1 MKIVQF
7 LRPPPPCP
15 STSKILPPLE
25 RPISKEPPPTPLF
38 SNDNQSIKRK
48 NNPRMTSIVA

>member
-1 MKIVQF
+1 MKIVQL

-25 RPISKEPPPTPLF
+25 RPISKEPPPPLPSF
-38 SNDNQSIKRK
+38 QMITNQLKEKI
-48 NNPRMTSIVA
+48 IQG